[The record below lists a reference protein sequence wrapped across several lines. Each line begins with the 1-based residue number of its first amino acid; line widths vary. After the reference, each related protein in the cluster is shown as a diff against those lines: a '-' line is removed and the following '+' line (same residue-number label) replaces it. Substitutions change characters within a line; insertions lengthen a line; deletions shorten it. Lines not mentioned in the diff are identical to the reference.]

1 MGENVEMNRKNE
13 LLFSVVERYLIHS
26 EQIKSDNPVE
36 SIMARKM
43 CDIEV
48 WEMWVLTQD

>member
-1 MGENVEMNRKNE
+1 MGENVEMNRQKE
-13 LLFSVVERYLIHS
+13 LLFSVAERYLTHS
-26 EQIKSDNPVE
+26 EQAKSENPVE
-36 SIMARKM
+36 SSIARKM